1 MQQENIRME
10 HRAGRVLTQ
19 QQMKQFSVAALEKN
33 DLETVLT
40 LALQDRKVLSVLVRL
55 AYEKETLIGWRAIIA
70 VGRVAGLF
78 VRDQYDFLRET
89 VRKLLWSL
97 SDESGGIG
105 WSAPEML
112 GEIVSADPKR
122 LADIVPLIA
131 QVYSIEEAVF
141 RPGVLYAL
149 KRIAETDRAAVRPFQ
164 MLVVHGLSE
173 QDPLA
178 RVHALELVRMLKNEF
193 IPENLEAVRVHL
205 EVLVQDKAEAWVYRN
220 EGFIAVEVGELAEEV
235 SEHIFFR

>member
-1 MQQENIRME
+1 ME

-173 QDPLA
+173 QDPLS
-178 RVHALELVRMLKNEF
+178 RVHALELARILKNEF
-193 IPENLEAVRVHL
+193 IPENLEAARRK
-205 EVLVQDKAEAWVYRN
+205 VLDLRNDRTEAWVYKKD
-220 EGFIAVEVGELAEEV
+220 GFTPMEVGELAEEV
-235 SEHIFFR
+235 VKCI

>member
-1 MQQENIRME
+1 MVYPG
-10 HRAGRVLTQ
+10 GRELTQ
-19 QQMKQFSVAALEKN
+19 QQLKQATAAALEKN
-33 DLETVLT
+33 DLDSLLT
-40 LALQDRKVLSVLVRL
+40 LALRDRKVLSVLVRL
-55 AYEKETLIGWRAIIA
+55 AYEKDTLIGWRAIIA

-78 VRDQYDFLRET
+78 VRDQYEFLRET

-131 QVYSIEEAVF
+131 QVYSIEEDVF

-149 KRIAETDRAAVRPFQ
+149 RRIAETDPAVVRPFQ
-164 MLVVHGLSE
+164 MLVVHGLSG
-173 QDPLA
+173 QDPLS
-178 RVHALELVRMLKNEF
+178 RIHALELVKVLRNEL
-193 IPENLEAVRVHL
+193 IPENMEAVKCQSKNLRN
-205 EVLVQDKAEAWVYRN
+205 DRTEAWIYRKD
-220 EGFIAVEVGELAEEV
+220 GFTSILVGELAEEV
-235 SEHIFFR
+235 VKFIE